1 MNEVA
6 IIGRGSQ
13 TSHLGALL
21 DTDGYDVVVVDSPAR
36 AYSSIKRAAP
46 KLVVVCMEF
55 DDPESCQLL
64 SMLKLD
70 TTTAGIPLVI
80 VPVPDA
86 DRDRDDSDAEAAF
99 AVRPALPAWL
109 N

>member
-13 TSHLGALL
+13 TSHLGTLL
-21 DTDGYDVVVVDSPAR
+21 DRDGFDVVMVDSPAH

-46 KLVVVCMEF
+46 KLVVVCIEF

-70 TTTAGIPLVI
+70 TTTARIPLVI

-86 DRDRDDSDAEAAF
+86 DRERDDSDAEAPLSF
-99 AVRPALPAWL
+99 RPALPAWS